1 MDAPV
6 YRMTAARPRQQS
18 SPNRN
23 TPLSRTFEE
32 PATWRNVVP
41 LAVSLAVI
49 LAEFGTPDI
58 RITPSLLTISLAAF
72 SLFLRPQ
79 AIIVWSAA
87 LLVPVVASLIF
98 IPTSGVFEDPVVIT
112 LRVAAFLVV
121 AALAYG
127 LARGR
132 EKARK
137 QIRDLVS
144 LLDALRNPVMVSDID
159 GLVLYANRHCCEILG
174 QTDRDVIHANFFSL
188 FGFTEPISK
197 TVEKYVTIFFQTA
210 NHHSPIKLEIN
221 ALGEAKWYE
230 ADCSVLEIDET
241 PYMIS
246 QIRAAKR
253 E

>member
-1 MDAPV
+1 METPV
-6 YRMTAARPRQQS
+6 YRMTTAFPRKRS

-23 TPLSRTFEE
+23 TPLSRTYDE
-32 PATWRNVVP
+32 PAPWRNIVP

-49 LAEFGTPDI
+49 LAEFGTPSI

-72 SLFLRPQ
+72 SLFLRPR
-79 AIIVWSAA
+79 AIIVWSTA
-87 LLVPVVASLIF
+87 LLGPVVASLIF
-98 IPTSGVFEDPVVIT
+98 IPTGGVFEEPVVIA
-112 LRVAAFLVV
+112 LRVAAFVVV
-121 AALAYG
+121 AGLAYG
-127 LARGR
+127 LARTR

-137 QIRDLVS
+137 QVRDLVS

-159 GLVLYANRHCCEILG
+159 GLVLYANRPCCEILG

-197 TVEKYVTIFFQTA
+197 TVEKYVTIFFQA
-210 NHHSPIKLEIN
+210 ASHSPIKLEIN

-246 QIRAAKR
+246 QIRPAKR

>member
-1 MDAPV
+1 METPV
-6 YRMTAARPRQQS
+6 YRMTTALPRKRS

-23 TPLSRTFEE
+23 TPLSRTYDE
-32 PATWRNVVP
+32 PAPWRNIVP

-49 LAEFGTPDI
+49 LAEFGTPSI

-72 SLFLRPQ
+72 SLFLSPR
-79 AIIVWSAA
+79 AIIIWSAA

-98 IPTSGVFEDPVVIT
+98 IPTSGVFEEPVVIA
-112 LRVAAFLVV
+112 LRVAAFIVV
-121 AALAYG
+121 AGLAYG
-127 LARGR
+127 LARTR

-159 GLVLYANRHCCEILG
+159 GLVLYVNRPCCDVLG
-174 QTDRDVIHANFFSL
+174 QSDREVIHASFFNL

-197 TVEKYVTIFFQTA
+197 TVEKYITFFFQPE
-210 NHHSPIKLEIN
+210 SQEPIKLEIN
-221 ALGEAKWYE
+221 KQGESDWYA
-230 ADCSVLEIDET
+230 ADCSVLEIDNT
-241 PYMIS
+241 PFLLS
-246 QIRAAKR
+246 QIRPAKN